1 MMCLPRAGISSDAGR
16 TSTNTGS
23 ASAMRRSAS
32 RLAVSISSNLCPSGC
47 IAAAARSMLARMTTG
62 VQVWQTWPVKLWG
75 AAARRAVLAMSG
87 TAENPLPPGEAPSK
101 NPLPLGEGRVRVV
114 SQGSDERAFGPTSPH
129 PDPLPVGE
137 GGKVIAVFARS
148 FYLASA
154 AGELVCI
161 GPAGLGSGPLNM
173 LCDLPRDLDW
183 QARGLRP
190 GQLARYRDKVLHI
203 DGIGAFALAGAVVW
217 RPTPPPA
224 VWNAAILDAGL
235 AALATA
241 SRNLASTDGFAPL
254 VAMLALNNPTSARD
268 TGEPLHRLAA
278 PGIVAVAEWLARG
291 GEGAPDEAAAS
302 LLGLGPGLTPSGDDF
317 LGGAMIALHAL
328 GRGAVAARL
337 AGWVL
342 PLATARTGA
351 ISAAHLACAAAGEAS
366 AALHDF
372 LAALLTPGAAGL
384 AEAVEALAALGH
396 SSGWDMLAGAAL
408 ACAVMCNDLSC

>member
-1 MMCLPRAGISSDAGR
+1 MM
-16 TSTNTGS
+16 TS
-23 ASAMRRSAS
+23 
-32 RLAVSISSNLCPSGC
+32 
-47 IAAAARSMLARMTTG
+47 
-62 VQVWQTWPVKLWG
+62 VQVRQIWPVRLWG
-75 AAARRAVLAMSG
+75 AAARRAVLAMGG
-87 TAENPLPPGEAPSK
+87 TADENPLPQAGEAPSK

-114 SQGSDERAFGPTSPH
+114 PPSSDGATLGSPSPH

-148 FYLASA
+148 FYLANA

-173 LCDLPRDLDW
+173 LCDLPADLDW

-190 GQLARYRDKVLHI
+190 GHVARCGDKVLRL
-203 DGIGAFALAGAVVW
+203 DGIGAFALAGAAVW

-224 VWNAAILDAGL
+224 IWNAAILDTGL

-241 SRNLASTDGFAPL
+241 SRSLASADGFAPL
-254 VAMLALNNPTSARD
+254 VAMLALNNPTSALD
-268 TGEPLHRLAA
+268 TSEPLHRLAA
-278 PGIVAVAEWLARG
+278 PGIAAVAEWLARG
-291 GEGAPDEAAAS
+291 GEGAPGEAAAS

-328 GRGAVAARL
+328 GRGALASRL
-337 AGWVL
+337 AGWAL
-342 PLATARTGA
+342 PLAPARTGA
-351 ISAAHLACAAAGEAS
+351 ISAAHLACAAAGEGS
-366 AALHDF
+366 AALHDL

-384 AEAVEALAALGH
+384 VEAVKALAALGH

-408 ACAVMCNDLSC
+408 ACAAVRNDLRV